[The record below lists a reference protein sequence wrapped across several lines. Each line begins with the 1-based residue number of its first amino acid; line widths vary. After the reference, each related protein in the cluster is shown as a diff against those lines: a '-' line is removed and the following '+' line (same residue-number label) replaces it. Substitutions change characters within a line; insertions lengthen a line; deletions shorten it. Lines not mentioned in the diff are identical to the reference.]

1 MGLVVTLQI
10 TETDENKML
19 MARSRFP
26 KAMGS
31 MMLGL
36 SLVFFIMYKA
46 ASIYIWLL
54 FYSGAFL
61 DKALFFAIIF
71 TLILFP
77 LMGFFL
83 LLYDKKIVVDKDL
96 EEICFRFKFFITFWI
111 KKVKFDKI
119 DEIIVEN
126 VCNSKTV
133 AMQREAARGTGK
145 GIRAGYWLMSLKG
158 KDLGKLYFDRN
169 PKKEMILSYA
179 ENIARLTSKKVVLIE
194 T

>member
-54 FYSGAFL
+54 FYSSAFL

-83 LLYDKKIVVDKDL
+83 LFYDKKIIVDKDL
-96 EEICFRFKFFITFWI
+96 EEICIRFKFFLPIWA

-133 AMQREAARGTGK
+133 AMQREAAKGTGK

-169 PKKEMILSYA
+169 PKKEVILSYA
-179 ENIARLTSKKVVLIE
+179 ENIARLTSKKVILIE
-194 T
+194 N

>member
-10 TETDENKML
+10 TESDENKVL

-26 KAMGS
+26 KAMGM

-54 FYSGAFL
+54 YYSSSVL
-61 DKALFFAIIF
+61 DKALFFAILF

-77 LMGFFL
+77 LIGFFL
-83 LLYDKKIVVDKDL
+83 LFYDKKIVVDKEL
-96 EEICFRFKFFITFWI
+96 EEICIRFKFFLPIWNKKI
-111 KKVKFDKI
+111 KFAEI

-158 KDLGKLYFDRN
+158 KLGKLYFDRN
-169 PKKEMILSYA
+169 PKKEVILSYA
-179 ENIARLTSKKVVLIE
+179 ENISRLTSKKVILIE
-194 T
+194 N

>member
-10 TETDENKML
+10 TETDENKTL

-26 KAMGS
+26 KAMGG

-36 SLVFFIMYKA
+36 SLVFFIMYRA

-54 FYSGAFL
+54 FYSSAFM

-83 LLYDKKIVVDKDL
+83 LFYDKKIVVDKEL
-96 EEICFRFKFFITFWI
+96 EEICIRFKFFFPIWVKKI
-111 KKVKFDKI
+111 KFAKI

-133 AMQREAARGTGK
+133 AMQREAAKGTGK

-169 PKKEMILSYA
+169 PKKEVILSYA
-179 ENIARLTSKKVVLIE
+179 ENIARLTSKKIILIE
-194 T
+194 N

>member
-54 FYSGAFL
+54 FYSSAFL

-83 LLYDKKIVVDKDL
+83 LFYDKKIIVDKDL
-96 EEICFRFKFFITFWI
+96 EEICIRFKFFLPIWA

-169 PKKEMILSYA
+169 PKKEVIISYA
-179 ENIARLTSKKVVLIE
+179 ENIARLTSKKVILIE
-194 T
+194 N

>member
-10 TETDENKML
+10 TETDENKTL

-26 KAMGS
+26 KAMGG

-36 SLVFFIMYKA
+36 SLVFFIMYRA

-54 FYSGAFL
+54 FYSSVFL

-83 LLYDKKIVVDKDL
+83 LFYDKKIVVDKEL
-96 EEICFRFKFFITFWI
+96 EEICIRFKFFFPIWVKKI
-111 KKVKFDKI
+111 KFAKI

-126 VCNSKTV
+126 VCTSKTV
-133 AMQREAARGTGK
+133 AMQREAAKGTGK

-169 PKKEMILSYA
+169 PKKEVILSYA
-179 ENIARLTSKKVVLIE
+179 ENIARLTSKKIILIE
-194 T
+194 N